1 LKYENVWLK
10 DENLNLTNQLKTTK
24 ENLNQ
29 EKDKNHKLQ
38 KQEKEMQKENENPLK
53 KTVKMYKM
61 HDEHLSKLANPE
73 ETTGIKE
80 KLIKTEKG
88 KEKNKKLKQQENQF
102 QHSNEK
108 IKAVTE
114 GHLSTLL
121 HLEQKKKELGAYK
134 KKSQTFESY
143 FEQYYYDFINDFPT
157 TFMTLSLEHQFRFQK
172 LSENEEVEFDQKFAY
187 EHCLIAYGLFKH
199 VEQFRVTGM
208 INIPKIKITENQMLI
223 KKQVMNIAKYQ
234 NVLFK

>member
-1 LKYENVWLK
+1 MGCTVINGDNIKMK
-10 DENLNLTNQLKTTK
+10 DW
-24 ENLNQ
+24 
-29 EKDKNHKLQ
+29 
-38 KQEKEMQKENENPLK
+38 
-53 KTVKMYKM
+53 
-61 HDEHLSKLANPE
+61 
-73 ETTGIKE
+73 
-80 KLIKTEKG
+80 
-88 KEKNKKLKQQENQF
+88 
-102 QHSNEK
+102 
-108 IKAVTE
+108 
-114 GHLSTLL
+114 
-121 HLEQKKKELGAYK
+121 
-134 KKSQTFESY
+134 FESY